1 MSGVSV
7 SYDAQD
13 ALRRLSAMIA
23 ACDSPREA
31 METIGFD
38 FEQRASMAFQSGRDP
53 WNAAWEPLSP
63 LTLELRRGSSAQ
75 PLLDTGR
82 LAGSMTYRADDDQ
95 VDIGTNVIYAATHQF
110 GRADNR
116 MFGRGLAPIP
126 ARPFLPLRSTGPD
139 LPPAWERS
147 AIEAVQSLIEAA
159 RDGV

>member
-7 SYDAQD
+7 SIDAND

-31 METIGFD
+31 LETIGFD
-38 FEQRASMAFQSGRDP
+38 FEQRASMSFQSSRDP
-53 WNAAWEPLSP
+53 WNTGWAPLSP
-63 LTLELRRGSSAQ
+63 VTLALRRGSSAQ
-75 PLLDTGR
+75 PLVDTGR
-82 LAGSMTYRADDDQ
+82 LAASMTYRVTDDT
-95 VDIGTNVIYAATHQF
+95 VDIGTNVESGATHQF

-126 ARPFLPLRSTGPD
+126 ARPFLPLRSSGPD

-147 AIEAVQSLIEAA
+147 ATEAMQSLIEAA
-159 RDGV
+159 RDGT